1 MKQVNLAADADAT
14 ILRVSGD
21 AKATVKLGA
30 FSRLG
35 QSRVPVKAS
44 DHDFKPE
51 DVVTPYGIFLPK
63 YDDLTLYMCRSK
75 VTADFIVDCYDE
87 WWSQA
92 KVRFPDVT
100 TLLFNLDNGPE
111 NHSRRTQFMYRMIE
125 FSRKHEIN
133 VRLAYYPP
141 YHSKYNPVERCWGV
155 LEQHWNGDILDEL
168 NTVVRCAQ
176 TMTYNGKSPLVQIVD
191 KIYATGVRLSKA
203 LMAEVESQLARFD
216 TLGRWFIDI
225 VWKRLLIS

>member
-1 MKQVNLAADADAT
+1 MKQVTVAAETDAT

-21 AKATVKLGA
+21 AKATIKLGA

-35 QSRVPVKAS
+35 QSRVRVHAS

-51 DVVTPYGIFLPK
+51 DVVTPYGVFLPK
-63 YDDLTLYMCRSK
+63 HDDLTLYLCRSK
-75 VTADFIVDCYDE
+75 VTADFIVDCYDD

-92 KVRFPDVT
+92 KVRFPAVT

-111 NHSRRTQFMYRMIE
+111 NHSRRTQFMYRMIA

-176 TMTYNGKSPLVQIVD
+176 TMTYNHKSPLVKIVD

-203 LMAEVESQLARFD
+203 LMLEVESQLARFD
-216 TLGRWFIDI
+216 ILGRWFIDI
-225 VWKRLLIS
+225 VWQRLLIS